1 MKVAAIIPAYN
12 EERGIGDVLRA
23 VTKSG
28 LLSEVIVVSDGSTDR
43 TVEIAKSFGVKVVEQ
58 SPNQGKA
65 AAMVR
70 GAKETDAEIITFIDA
85 DLVGLTPDLVD
96 QIIKPVLDKR
106 ADTTMGI
113 FQGGKLS
120 TDIAQTLF
128 PFLTGQ
134 RAIRHEIWDKMKIR
148 PDSQYGVEMLWTK
161 YILKHHLRVENVIL
175 KGCTQLFKEQKGQAV
190 SGFGRRLKMVFD
202 VAKAV
207 FTPIEGKKPR
217 RLHKARIIKKAHKKQ
232 ALSLQKES
240 AKSKKIKTS
249 KKPVIRIINI
259 LECWD
264 WNSPR
269 NLAANIPVAQVI

>member
-12 EERGIGDVLRA
+12 EERGIGDVLKA

-28 LLSEVIVVSDGSTDR
+28 LVAEVIVVSDGSTDK
-43 TVEIAKSFGVKVVEQ
+43 TVEIAKSYGVKVIEQ
-58 SPNQGKA
+58 VPNQGKA

-96 QIIKPVLDKR
+96 QLIKPVLENR

-134 RAIRHEIWDKMKIR
+134 RAIRRDIWDKAKIR
-148 PDSQYGVEMLWTK
+148 PDSKYGVEMHITK
-161 YILKHHLRVENVIL
+161 YIFKQHLRVENVIL

-202 VAKAV
+202 VALAV
-207 FTPIEGKKPR
+207 FTPIEKKDKKSS
-217 RLHKARIIKKAHKKQ
+217 RLAKARIISNSKK
-232 ALSLQKES
+232 LSLEIEKLAQTKN
-240 AKSKKIKTS
+240 SKRRKTT
-249 KKPVIRIINI
+249 
-259 LECWD
+259 EE
-264 WNSPR
+264 
-269 NLAANIPVAQVI
+269 

>member
-12 EERGIGDVLRA
+12 EERGIGDVLKA

-28 LLSEVIVVSDGSTDR
+28 LVAEVIVVSDGSTDK
-43 TVEIAKSFGVKVVEQ
+43 TVEIAKSYGVKVIEQ
-58 SPNQGKA
+58 VPNQGKA

-70 GAKETDAEIITFIDA
+70 GANETDAEIITFIDA

-96 QIIKPVLDKR
+96 QLIKPVLENR

-134 RAIRHEIWDKMKIR
+134 RAIRRDIWDKAKIR
-148 PDSQYGVEMLWTK
+148 PDSKYGVEMHITK
-161 YILKHHLRVENVIL
+161 YIFKQHLRVENVIL

-202 VAKAV
+202 VALAV
-207 FTPIEGKKPR
+207 FTPIEKKDKKSS
-217 RLHKARIIKKAHKKQ
+217 RLAKARIISNSKK
-232 ALSLQKES
+232 LSLEIEKLAQTKN
-240 AKSKKIKTS
+240 SKRRKTT
-249 KKPVIRIINI
+249 
-259 LECWD
+259 EE
-264 WNSPR
+264 
-269 NLAANIPVAQVI
+269 